1 MAVGL
6 RRLHRTEIF
15 DVLTRTNQS
24 IARQGLVTAR
34 PAATRPIFLRDSL
47 SCRARGGG
55 CECYAFALG
64 RAETVSRQRRTSVS
78 SSGIASFD
86 TFMKSTATSAV
97 MSAMVKR
104 SPAI

>member
-24 IARQGLVTAR
+24 IARQGMVTAR

-47 SCRARGGG
+47 ILPREGGW
-55 CECYAFALG
+55 
-64 RAETVSRQRRTSVS
+64 
-78 SSGIASFD
+78 
-86 TFMKSTATSAV
+86 M
-97 MSAMVKR
+97 
-104 SPAI
+104 